1 MQITYSGFT
10 RTNERFYS
18 TGEEI
23 ANAISHGLAFVAAIV
38 GLVFLVI
45 YSAHH
50 GNALSITTFSIFGAS
65 LILLYLASTLYHAI
79 PNVEAKRKLQ
89 IADHSAI
96 FLLIAGTYTP
106 FMLNLMPDWLG
117 ITICALNW
125 LIAIFGI
132 AFQPWLIKKSDKL
145 NTFLYLFQGWLVLL
159 AFKPVIEALPT
170 QGIALLVTGGL
181 LYSFGTIFYNWQ
193 KLPYHHAI
201 WHLFVLGGSITHYF
215 AVMYT
220 I

>member
-23 ANAISHGLAFVAAIV
+23 ANAVSHGLAFVAAIV

-45 YSAHH
+45 YSARH

-89 IADHSAI
+89 IADHSA
-96 FLLIAGTYTP
+96 
-106 FMLNLMPDWLG
+106 
-117 ITICALNW
+117 
-125 LIAIFGI
+125 
-132 AFQPWLIKKSDKL
+132 
-145 NTFLYLFQGWLVLL
+145 
-159 AFKPVIEALPT
+159 
-170 QGIALLVTGGL
+170 
-181 LYSFGTIFYNWQ
+181 
-193 KLPYHHAI
+193 
-201 WHLFVLGGSITHYF
+201 
-215 AVMYT
+215 
-220 I
+220 